1 MSVLA
6 VCAIHRSVFEEART
20 SRVEAMRADQKDGQT
35 HIHREKRLQAART
48 DRDAMIRT
56 RPEKAMAGARAG
68 LPNSA

>member
-1 MSVLA
+1 
-6 VCAIHRSVFEEART
+6 
-20 SRVEAMRADQKDGQT
+20 MRADQKDGQT
-35 HIHREKRLQAART
+35 HIHREKRLQASRR